1 VSNITPYNRFTIYLL
16 AVTQPLYSLTQNN
29 VSNKNHSNKSITHL
43 QAKKQKHCFK
53 NVTSDVVFVYSNSRD
68 IARHLEYFTVD
79 DISHTKE
86 NETL

>member
-1 VSNITPYNRFTIYLL
+1 VTNITPYNRITIYLL

-53 NVTSDVVFVYSNSRD
+53 ICDVRCCVRLFQVTWHS
-68 IARHLEYFTVD
+68 
-79 DISHTKE
+79 
-86 NETL
+86 